1 MDELVKLADLHT
13 WGLLTREEFEVG
25 KRRLLGMQ

>member
-1 MDELVKLADLHT
+1 MPALADLHT
-13 WGLLTREEFEVG
+13 RGLLTREEFEVG